1 MRRYAR
7 LNKIYGRFVQFGGTP
22 EGVRRIVFS
31 CKGRTGG
38 VRPERLRDG
47 LPRRTAARR
56 SCRRE
61 AGLEG
66 AAAPVTRAP
75 QRTRAKPHDPV
86 RLSPL
91 APTRGQAPGG
101 RFSARRSAPRCA
113 RRPEE
118 GGQRAAPCAA
128 RCGAAQRTTPR
139 RKGAGDRFPAPPSTA
154 PGGWGAPPGGG
165 CPAAIWRRLAT
176 TNSGVPGTRAP
187 GGAGAARHADG
198 APLPTPAAPVG
209 GCRPRPTGGGETR
222 RAPAASSGNGHGAAS
237 ASRHPAARPPPR
249 RGRPAARTP
258 VGAGFSCRRIPLKFR
273 AQAAPSAAHGTTATE
288 GGRPASRRRA
298 PHDGAARYGSGSI
311 PETCNFNCKRHEK
324 ATIR

>member
-1 MRRYAR
+1 MPHA
-7 LNKIYGRFVQFGGTP
+7 LVAAGTH
-22 EGVRRIVFS
+22 R
-31 CKGRTGG
+31 RTGAG
-38 VRPERLRDG
+38 RALLCAALCAALRP
-47 LPRRTAARR
+47 
-56 SCRRE
+56 
-61 AGLEG
+61 
-66 AAAPVTRAP
+66 
-75 QRTRAKPHDPV
+75 
-86 RLSPL
+86 
-91 APTRGQAPGG
+91 APGG
-101 RFSARRSAPRCA
+101 GRA
-113 RRPEE
+113 
-118 GGQRAAPCAA
+118 RAALCAA
-128 RCGAAQRTTPR
+128 RSGAAQRTTPR

-258 VGAGFSCRRIPLKFR
+258 VGAGFH
-273 AQAAPSAAHGTTATE
+273 AAA
-288 GGRPASRRRA
+288 
-298 PHDGAARYGSGSI
+298 YL
-311 PETCNFNCKRHEK
+311 
-324 ATIR
+324 

>member
-1 MRRYAR
+1 M
-7 LNKIYGRFVQFGGTP
+7 
-22 EGVRRIVFS
+22 
-31 CKGRTGG
+31 
-38 VRPERLRDG
+38 
-47 LPRRTAARR
+47 
-56 SCRRE
+56 
-61 AGLEG
+61 
-66 AAAPVTRAP
+66 TRAP
-75 QRTRAKPHDPV
+75 QRTRAKPHDPM

-118 GGQRAAPCAA
+118 GGQRASLCAA

-324 ATIR
+324 ATIRSRTSLQRCSSPYT